1 MGKIALIT
9 GITGQDGS
17 YLAKFLLEK
26 DYKIY
31 GIVRRNS
38 ELFNYNR
45 LSDIRDNLNL
55 IYGDLTDSLSIS
67 NIINTIIKEN
77 NFDILEI
84 YNLAAQSHVHIS
96 FQIPEYT
103 AQVDGIGTL
112 KILENIKLLDKSDRD
127 KVKFYQAG
135 TSEMYGEVLETPQS
149 EKTPFNPQS
158 PYASAKLYSHF
169 ITKNYRESYNIFACN
184 GILFNHESPRRGDNF
199 VTKKIIN
206 YVKKVKCNNHLN
218 DVLYLGNINSKRD
231 WGHAKDYVI
240 AMWLMLQ
247 QDSPS
252 DYVIGMGET
261 YTIREFIEKSFKK
274 INIELEWQGVNLDEI
289 GINKNTGEVL
299 IRIDEKYFRPNEVDL
314 LLSNPS
320 KAKNLLGWK
329 AEYDTL
335 DKLIDSMLND

>member
-103 AQVDGIGTL
+103 AQVDGVGTL

-135 TSEMYGEVLETPQS
+135 TSEMYGEVLEIPQS

-218 DVLYLGNINSKRD
+218 EVLYLGNINSKRD

-247 QDSPS
+247 QDRS
-252 DYVIGMGET
+252 G
-261 YTIREFIEKSFKK
+261 K
-274 INIELEWQGVNLDEI
+274 
-289 GINKNTGEVL
+289 VL
-299 IRIDEKYFRPNEVDL
+299 I
-314 LLSNPS
+314 
-320 KAKNLLGWK
+320 
-329 AEYDTL
+329 
-335 DKLIDSMLND
+335 

>member
-1 MGKIALIT
+1 MGKVALIT

-45 LSDIRDNLNL
+45 LSDFKDNLNL

-67 NIINTIIKEN
+67 NILNTIIKEN

-103 AQVDGIGTL
+103 AQVDGVGTL
-112 KILENIKLLDKSDRD
+112 KILENIKLLDKSIRD

-206 YVKKVKCNNHLN
+206 FVKKVKSNNHLN
-218 DVLYLGNINSKRD
+218 NVLYLGNINSKRD
-231 WGHAKDYVI
+231 WGHAKDYVV

-247 QDSPS
+247 QDCPS

-274 INIELEWQGVNLDEI
+274 INIELVA
-289 GINKNTGEVL
+289 
-299 IRIDEKYFRPNEVDL
+299 RC
-314 LLSNPS
+314 
-320 KAKNLLGWK
+320 
-329 AEYDTL
+329 
-335 DKLIDSMLND
+335 